1 MNRSVSKKR
10 HIHETN
16 VLLEKRRLFEQ
27 GLGKETSTHTSTQQN
42 YSYAR
47 QLVYNEIDDVE
58 RNPNAFTA
66 SSLPKINLPDGT
78 YIGFGF
84 CPHPMCK
91 SIPHPEDNGP
101 YNNHGNTFLILK
113 PGGSKFPYGGETGYL
128 VISNRSTNIDTTNDV
143 VTIKDG
149 VAKSNIWG
157 SDFYKILFKQ

>member
-16 VLLEKRRLFEQ
+16 VLLERRRLFEQ
-27 GLGKETSTHTSTQQN
+27 TKPTSAQTSTQQY

-47 QLVYNEIDDVE
+47 QLGYNEIGDGVE

-84 CPHPMCK
+84 DPHPMGK

-143 VTIKDG
+143 ITIKDG

>member
-27 GLGKETSTHTSTQQN
+27 TKPTSTQTSTQQN

-47 QLVYNEIDDVE
+47 QLGYNEIGDGVE

-84 CPHPMCK
+84 DPHPMGK
-91 SIPHPEDNGP
+91 SIPHPEDRGP

-113 PGGSKFPYGGETGYL
+113 PGGNKFPFGGETGYL

-143 VTIKDG
+143 ITIKDG
-149 VAKSNIWG
+149 VAKSNTWG

>member
-16 VLLEKRRLFEQ
+16 VLLEKIRLFEQ
-27 GLGKETSTHTSTQQN
+27 TKQTSTQTSTQQN

-47 QLVYNEIDDVE
+47 QLGYNEIGDGVE

-84 CPHPMCK
+84 DPHPMGK

>member
-1 MNRSVSKKR
+1 
-10 HIHETN
+10 
-16 VLLEKRRLFEQ
+16 
-27 GLGKETSTHTSTQQN
+27 
-42 YSYAR
+42 
-47 QLVYNEIDDVE
+47 
-58 RNPNAFTA
+58 
-66 SSLPKINLPDGT
+66 LPDGT

-84 CPHPMCK
+84 DPHPMGK

-143 VTIKDG
+143 ITIKDG

-157 SDFYKILFKQ
+157 GDFYKILFKQ

>member
-27 GLGKETSTHTSTQQN
+27 TKPTSTQTSTQQN

-47 QLVYNEIDDVE
+47 QLGYNEIGDGVE

-84 CPHPMCK
+84 DPHPMGK